1 MKVSGTFEVSLQP
14 LASFTGGSDGIK
26 LGRMSIEKTFRGEL
40 SASSKGEMLTAV
52 ALAALRHRRL
62 LNFEDQ
68 TEGIRTYRAVA
79 DLIEQVSRD

>member
-1 MKVSGTFEVSLQP
+1 MKASGTFEVNLQP
-14 LASFTGGSDGIK
+14 LASFAGGSDGIK
-26 LGRMSIEKTFRGEL
+26 LGRMSIEKTFRGKL

-52 ALAALRHRRL
+52 APAALRHRRL